1 MLIMSSRQPEVNKNK
16 ILDWL
21 IADGVPHTE
30 SDVSKLPTLLW
41 SIQMEGIAIYCMS
54 KLPDRVIIQADI
66 VFLEEQQNLL
76 NKQWESTKLTQ
87 LLLSMSSS
95 LTNFNVRKQFL
106 FNKDEGI
113 RAIRVYLF
121 LIDGLNKESIMN
133 AIVRISEV
141 LEVTLNQLSSV
152 IGIELEQLKKQQE
165 ESSVNPLAT

>member
-1 MLIMSSRQPEVNKNK
+1 MLK
-16 ILDWL
+16 
-21 IADGVPHTE
+21 ADGVHHTE
-30 SDVSKLPTLLW
+30 NDVSKLPIILW
-41 SIQMEGIAIYCMS
+41 SIQIEGIVIYCMS

-76 NKQWESTKLTQ
+76 NKQWESTKLTK

-106 FNKDEGI
+106 VNNDKGI
-113 RAIRVYLF
+113 RGIRVYLF
-121 LIDGLNKESIMN
+121 LIDGLNKEAIMN
-133 AIVRISEV
+133 SILRIGEV

-152 IGIELEQLKKQQE
+152 IGVELEQLKKQQE